1 MTESPGVEPQQE
13 TDTMKTQA
21 YADTRAE
28 DPIAELGLLTL
39 KRPVPVLPRGTTE
52 LFGALGDPA
61 LSFEILTERLA
72 VYPSIVARLLALAN
86 SPWSSPV
93 APVTTLDD
101 AVSRLGLDI
110 VRSVSVALLV
120 SNTFDANRCRRFDP
134 RRYWCSALLTA
145 EAAALLATAARPAS
159 AVSPAAART
168 AGLISNLGL
177 LWLADALP
185 AETDRALGAVAADP
199 ALSVGAALLAACG
212 VSDGDAGEALGRT
225 WNLPD
230 TLTAAMSG
238 RPPPSA
244 DGEAAY
250 CVRLMR
256 CARAVVSAALE
267 KSEIAADDILSRQL
281 GLSGT
286 AIEQVRLEL
295 AGTLPTLDRLASE
308 LLDGA

>member
-1 MTESPGVEPQQE
+1 
-13 TDTMKTQA
+13 MKTQA
-21 YADTRAE
+21 SADTTAE
-28 DPIAELGLLTL
+28 DPLTALGLLTR

-61 LSFEILTERLA
+61 LSFDLLTERLA
-72 VYPSIVARLLALAN
+72 VFPSIVARLLALAN

-93 APVTTLDD
+93 TPVAALDD

-120 SNTFDANRCRRFDP
+120 SNTFDANRCRHFNP
-134 RRYWCSALLTA
+134 RRYWCSALLSA
-145 EAAALLATAARPAS
+145 ECASLLAAAARPAPPMP
-159 AVSPAAART
+159 PAAART
-168 AGLISNLGL
+168 AGLINNLGL

-199 ALSVGAALLAACG
+199 ALSVSAALLTACG

-225 WNLPD
+225 WNLPE

-238 RPPPSA
+238 HMPPNA
-244 DGEAAY
+244 HDDVLY

-256 CARAVVSAALE
+256 CARAVVSATLDESGIA
-267 KSEIAADDILSRQL
+267 SDEILLKQL
-281 GLSGT
+281 GLNP
-286 AIEQVRLEL
+286 AAAEQARLEL
-295 AGTLPTLDRLASE
+295 VGTLPALDLLAAE
-308 LLDGA
+308 LLDGT